1 MALKIYIKQAI
12 QYNIQG
18 QPIVYLGTNPYNLQ
32 ATINATLPAARQ
44 WQPFNTYID
53 VTQYVSDLT
62 QLSLT
67 WTVERD
73 VEGLTVPGAFN
84 NKKSASGTLTFED
97 HAYTLIKSWLV
108 NDVSAPLNA
117 VSVKIVDDC
126 GVYDDYQFKAEDLR
140 WCEEGDQSN
149 TCIFDITLKQVEQP
163 IQCIKRTEIYD
174 NHLGWFQT
182 VPANGKKH
190 PRFSYCTEIR
200 PNGLLVLI
208 WWNGAV
214 VWTITGLILFSI
226 YGIINSIIVT
236 IIWPTIATINLIIK
250 FINAIGG
257 NIDELDKPKLLDPQ
271 DILTNYEQKFL
282 ESAGCGREHPA
293 PLIRDYIYN
302 VCKKCGLD
310 TDSLITTAPL
320 LFSPSIPMHTSSR
333 GVVELGDNPYYNA
346 CYMNPQAQKG
356 IRRFRKIAIFGT
368 DPNDTDF
375 WIPGNA
381 PIRSLSDL
389 LDELK
394 GVFNSEWNVVG
405 NKLYFQRKDFFLQGN
420 YVLNFAP
427 TAQDRLKLL
436 QGICFE
442 FDETKYPASCTGI
455 YALDGADVCGNEA
468 CSQMNGA
475 ISFGL
480 TDNNPN
486 FEGTLDKTTRF
497 GATKFRLDG
506 ASTDYLYDAMQVV
519 VNGSALTVGFLVP
532 AFKFIIA
539 PAIREVADY
548 ALLLKQETTTL
559 PKILLWD
566 GQSYTNAKA
575 IRPRAAHFN
584 STLPVPTPNPPY
596 NKGKQVSLPV
606 TGTQFVATQWQD
618 LHLPETF
625 VIGSSL
631 SFGGSPDSSYK
642 VQDYFGIIIS
652 EQPAMLVNYHMYFAP
667 EFYDSL
673 WDYFHWIDDPE
684 RNPRIRYTWT
694 AIMDNCCETLNTLGV
709 FAGQEI
715 ALNKKVQLPLQYY
728 PDGRITEITVNYRDD
743 ELGSNITLKGTV

>member
-32 ATINATLPAARQ
+32 ATPNGTLPNNRR
-44 WQPFNTYID
+44 WQPYNTYID
-53 VTQYVSDLT
+53 VTGDVSDLT

-84 NKKSASGTLTFED
+84 NKKSASGTLTFENN
-97 HAYTLIKSWLV
+97 AYMLIKSWLI

-126 GVYDDYQFKAEDLR
+126 GTYDDYQFKAEDLR
-140 WCEEGDQSN
+140 WCEEGDNSN
-149 TCIFDITLKQVEQP
+149 VCTFDLTLKQVETP

-200 PNGLLVLI
+200 PNGMLVAVWWMAGIQNVVLLTLI
-208 WWNGAV
+208 PLLFALNGIFA
-214 VWTITGLILFSI
+214 
-226 YGIINSIIVT
+226 IINVIIGV
-236 IIWPTIATINLIIK
+236 IATIIAIVGGNPISSVNWQTIPYFDFKGMLD
-250 FINAIGG
+250 AIGQYY
-257 NIDELDKPKLLDPQ
+257 IEA
-271 DILTNYEQKFL
+271 
-282 ESAGCGREHPA
+282 AGCGREHPA

-310 TDSLITTAPL
+310 TDDLALTVPL
-320 LFSPSIPMHTSSR
+320 FFSPSITMHSSSR
-333 GVVELGDNPYYNA
+333 GIIELGENPYYRA
-346 CYMNPQAQKG
+346 CYLFPQAQRG
-356 IRRFRKIAIFGT
+356 IRRFKNLDLLYGST
-368 DPNDTDF
+368 PNNTDF

-381 PIRSLSDL
+381 PVRSLTDL

-394 GVFNSEWNVVG
+394 GVFNCEWNVVG
-405 NKLYFQRKDFFLQGN
+405 NKLYFQRKDFFLDGN
-420 YVLNFAP
+420 YVLDFTA

-442 FDETKYPASCTGI
+442 FDETKYPATCTGI

-468 CSQMNGA
+468 CSQMNGTV
-475 ISFGL
+475 SFGL

-506 ASTDYLYDAMQVV
+506 ASTDYIFDAMQVV
-519 VNGSALTVGFLVP
+519 VNGSLFSPFSAG
-532 AFKFIIA
+532 IMRDI
-539 PAIREVADY
+539 VAEYLEDFCDF

-559 PKILLWD
+559 PKILIWD
-566 GQSYTNAKA
+566 GVDYTNAKA
-575 IRPRAAHFN
+575 VRKIAAHIGAN
-584 STLPVPTPNPPY
+584 LPLPIPNPVY
-596 NKGKQVSLPV
+596 NKGTQVSMPV
-606 TGTQFVATQWQD
+606 TGQQLVATSWYD
-618 LHLPETF
+618 LHVPETF
-625 VIGSSL
+625 VIGSKVT
-631 SFGGSPDSSYK
+631 FGNQPAYK
-642 VQDYFGIIIS
+642 YRVEDYFGILVT
-652 EQPAMLVNYHMYFAP
+652 EQPAMLINYPMYFEP
-667 EFYDSL
+667 RFYDTL
-673 WDYFHWIDDPE
+673 WDWFHWIDDPE
-684 RNPRIRYTWT
+684 RNPRIRYNWT
-694 AIMDNCCETLNTLGV
+694 AIMDNCCDTLNTLGV
-709 FAGQEI
+709 FAGQDI
-715 ALNKKVQLPLQYY
+715 ALNQKVKLPLQYY

-743 ELGSNITLKGTV
+743 ELGSNVTIKGTV